1 MQIEYVKY
9 QGNSQIKTSNVPQTI
24 VWNNARMIRNHSVR
38 SCAREVLAQNMGLDV
53 VKINVIGPPST
64 GKTTFMKLLA
74 HLIHKEADTPYAV
87 RIFQRAELLDMEN
100 TLAKLQPMNHV
111 LVFDDVSWL
120 SAGNNKAK
128 LDQIQKTFT
137 EIRHLPGG
145 QDIKVVILFGFHY
158 NLSIPKHL
166 RQANFFCYTDIGSSE
181 MENTQKL
188 VGMKNS
194 GRLIEFKKVVHDA
207 YHPVQNEIVDGEE
220 PTKPKAYFSYRLQ
233 GKGNIKFTYTMR
245 EPFAPAIWWNGDTL
259 RHIVFPSREWVDKL
273 CSICGDSVNSENHGD
288 IKKFKKEGD
297 YSWGSA
303 TLESAIKIILMK
315 RGIFAYSPHVK
326 NCITWI
332 EKYFA
337 VETFTL
343 DEIMKE
349 FELRERPNKCKVALP
364 DHIIQKSK
372 KTNPV

>member
-9 QGNSQIKTSNVPQTI
+9 QGDTEKRVSTAPITI

-38 SCAREVLAQNMGLDV
+38 SCAREVLAQNIGLDV

-74 HLIHKEADTPYAV
+74 HLIHKEADTPYA
-87 RIFQRAELLDMEN
+87 IKILQRAELLDMEN

-181 MENTQKL
+181 LENTQKL
-188 VGMKNS
+188 VGIKNTQK
-194 GRLIEFKKVVHDA
+194 LIEFKKVVHDA
-207 YHPVQNEIVDGEE
+207 YHPVQVEQIEGEE
-220 PTKPKAYFSYRLQ
+220 PKKPKAYFSYRIP
-233 GKGNIKFTYTMR
+233 GKGNVQFTYTMR
-245 EPFAPAIWWNGDTL
+245 EPFAPAVWWNGDTL
-259 RHIVFPSREWVDKL
+259 RHIVFPAREWVDKL
-273 CSICGDSVNSENHGD
+273 CPLCGDPANSENHGD
-288 IKKFKKEGD
+288 IKKFKESGD
-297 YSWGSA
+297 YSFGSA
-303 TLESAIKIILMK
+303 SMNTAMRIILMK
-315 RGIFAYSPHVK
+315 QGIMTWNPHVK
-326 NCITWI
+326 NAVRWI

-337 VETFTL
+337 EETFTL
-343 DEIMKE
+343 EEIMKE
-349 FELRERPNKCKVALP
+349 FGFEDRPNKCLVQLP
-364 DHIIQKSK
+364 DEIK
-372 KTNPV
+372 KKKKK

>member
-9 QGNSQIKTSNVPQTI
+9 QGDTEKRTSTAPVTI

-38 SCAREVLAQNMGLDV
+38 SCAREVLAQNIGLDV

-87 RIFQRAELLDMEN
+87 KILQRAELLDMEN

-120 SAGNNKAK
+120 SAGNNKSK

-181 MENTQKL
+181 LENTQKL
-188 VGMKNS
+188 VGMKNTQK
-194 GRLIEFKKVVHDA
+194 LIEFKKVVHDA
-207 YHPVQNEIVDGEE
+207 YHPVQVEQVEGEE
-220 PTKPKAYFSYRLQ
+220 PKKPKAYFSYRIP
-233 GKGNIKFTYTMR
+233 GKGNVQFTYTMR

-259 RHIVFPSREWVDKL
+259 RHIVFPAREWVDKL
-273 CSICGDSVNSENHGD
+273 CPRCGDPANSENHGD
-288 IKKFKKEGD
+288 IKKFKESG
-297 YSWGSA
+297 YNSWGEGTFDSA
-303 TLESAIKIILMK
+303 MKIMLMK
-315 RGIFAYSPHVK
+315 RGIFVYSPSVK

-337 VETFTL
+337 EETFTL
-343 DEIMKE
+343 EEIMKE
-349 FELRERPNKCKVALP
+349 FEFEEKPNKCKVPLP
-364 DHIIQKSK
+364 DHIIK
-372 KTNPV
+372 KKK